1 MERYLVEHCAPTLA
15 SIKTGN
21 LFSYVYSSLKELN
34 TYIEAWNQCMKS
46 KGVSIRAL
54 RVREHTALIYVYR
67 KSFLERDLEQPGA
80 VNFLHDRGYEY
91 TDVEFLVERLKERLE
106 HNHEFP
112 HEIGLFLGYP
122 LGDVIGFV
130 ENSGRN
136 CICSGCWKVYQNAA
150 EAIRTFQRFKKCKEV
165 YVRLWSEGKSVWQ
178 LTVDV
183 EAGA

>member
-91 TDVEFLVERLKERLE
+91 TDVE
-106 HNHEFP
+106 
-112 HEIGLFLGYP
+112 
-122 LGDVIGFV
+122 

>member
-1 MERYLVEHCAPTLA
+1 M
-15 SIKTGN
+15 
-21 LFSYVYSSLKELN
+21 
-34 TYIEAWNQCMKS
+34 
-46 KGVSIRAL
+46 
-54 RVREHTALIYVYR
+54 
-67 KSFLERDLEQPGA
+67 
-80 VNFLHDRGYEY
+80 
-91 TDVEFLVERLKERLE
+91 ERLKERLE